1 MVSAAQVGSR
11 LFVDS
16 YQRSKRLQTAL
27 DSRGYDGELR
37 VLPSNYQR
45 NNALFLVWLAVIA
58 SLFLVWRLL

>member
-1 MVSAAQVGSR
+1 
-11 LFVDS
+11 
-16 YQRSKRLQTAL
+16 LQTAL

-45 NNALFLVWLAVIA
+45 NNALLLAWLAVIA